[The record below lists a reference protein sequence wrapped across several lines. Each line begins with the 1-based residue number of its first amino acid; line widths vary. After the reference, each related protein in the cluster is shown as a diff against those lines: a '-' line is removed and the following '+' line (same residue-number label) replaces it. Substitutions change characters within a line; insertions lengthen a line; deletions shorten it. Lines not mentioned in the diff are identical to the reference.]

1 MQSSPQKQTYL
12 FVIPWPLKA
21 IGGVNQVVI
30 NLAREMAEAND
41 FVPLVL
47 IHEWDAT
54 RPVVE
59 YVHGIKTI
67 RWRIRSYQ
75 KHMGFKHKLAFS
87 LWNIQFTHRFR
98 KLCEDHKVVAI
109 NTHFPRPFIFSI
121 ERVVRKFRTTIP
133 LIFSFHGADVKDL
146 LSSGKRELIQWH
158 RLLTSAD
165 NSVVVCSNDLGRQL
179 VDVVGCEVL
188 PTVVHNGLNVADF
201 SSMGK
206 KREPVAERMI
216 LNVAKFEEKKG
227 QDVLINAFAEIAAK
241 YDDLKLVLVGATD
254 RALPGLRALCVNKG
268 IDKRVEFH
276 PDTPHENVADFYKR
290 ATLFCLPSRKE
301 PFGIVILESA
311 SFAVPVVASRVG
323 GIPEIISDGITGVLV
338 PPDNQS
344 ELASS
349 IMSLLDDP
357 VFAKEMG
364 KRLYD
369 HVNSNFSWRTAYEKY
384 VDLLPKE

>member
-1 MQSSPQKQTYL
+1 
-12 FVIPWPLKA
+12 
-21 IGGVNQVVI
+21 
-30 NLAREMAEAND
+30 
-41 FVPLVL
+41 
-47 IHEWDAT
+47 
-54 RPVVE
+54 
-59 YVHGIKTI
+59 
-67 RWRIRSYQ
+67 
-75 KHMGFKHKLAFS
+75 
-87 LWNIQFTHRFR
+87 
-98 KLCEDHKVVAI
+98 
-109 NTHFPRPFIFSI
+109 
-121 ERVVRKFRTTIP
+121 
-133 LIFSFHGADVKDL
+133 
-146 LSSGKRELIQWH
+146 
-158 RLLTSAD
+158 
-165 NSVVVCSNDLGRQL
+165 
-179 VDVVGCEVL
+179 
-188 PTVVHNGLNVADF
+188 VVHNGLNVADF